1 MQQGPQRAQ
10 NNIMKSVMQ
19 YEFRTEAAL
28 SKEPRRKKRTS
39 PQGQGHTESL
49 QSNPELFSAL
59 YMGRGCFNELAV
71 IFKSICFCKQ
81 IHKLSS
87 NGVIY

>member
-19 YEFRTEAAL
+19 DDLEQKQLCPYNPGG
-28 SKEPRRKKRTS
+28 KNRKS

-49 QSNPELFSAL
+49 QNYQELFSVL
-59 YMGRGCFNELAV
+59 
-71 IFKSICFCKQ
+71 
-81 IHKLSS
+81 
-87 NGVIY
+87 